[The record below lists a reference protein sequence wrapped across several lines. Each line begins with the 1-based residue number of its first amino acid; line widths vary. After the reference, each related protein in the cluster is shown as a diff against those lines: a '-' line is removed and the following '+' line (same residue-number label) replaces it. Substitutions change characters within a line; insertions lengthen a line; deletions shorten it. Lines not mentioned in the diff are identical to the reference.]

1 MADDLDDSS
10 SDEDDDSIL
19 GKSDSEDSDSEY
31 SDSDESDSDHSEWD
45 LQQALQAIQ
54 GDGMNTMHWGHS
66 RLNY

>member
-19 GKSDSEDSDSEY
+19 GKSDSEDSDSEC
-31 SDSDESDSDHSEWD
+31 SDSESDSDHSEWD
-45 LQQALQAIQ
+45 LQEALQAIQ
-54 GDGMNTMHWGHS
+54 GDGRNIMHWGHS